1 MGFDDNI
8 QQTPDGQQNIPGQV
22 ITEVI
27 PAQPEIAVFETER
40 VLVGFRPVAPPGPNP
55 FPGVVPIF
63 KTVQKK
69 VVLRPAEPERVI
81 ETPVP
86 GLDFPD
92 RTASVITQLD
102 LHGDVQWANARTL
115 FTMDL
120 RGGVEYYWNRDES
133 PLDYHGS
140 FATTYLRRLSPKA
153 QVTATASLA
162 YQSQPDYGQVNLI
175 NTAGSSGSY
184 LVGNA
189 KLDLSYR
196 WTPRIGTLTSLNGSS
211 IIYEGVQSASSYW
224 DVTLG
229 NEIRYVQSPRT
240 TWVLEGRYGFL
251 TYLEGTQSA
260 IRTLYLLLGA
270 DWTLSRRMR
279 ATIRIGESLRTFD
292 AGGKATTPYMETSV
306 VYQPN
311 RRNQFTMTGRYGFE
325 QTTRVEDENI
335 TARISAAYSRT
346 FNPRLLGSLSANYIR
361 TQLTSVGGLS
371 SSSEVYDA
379 SLFLQYTFNR
389 HFSVNARYSYTL
401 SQSSTGA
408 ADYDRS
414 RFFLTGVYDF

>member
-8 QQTPDGQQNIPGQV
+8 EQTPDNREDIPDQ
-22 ITEVI
+22 IFTEVI
-27 PAQPEIAVFETER
+27 PAQPEIAVFKTER
-40 VLVGFRPVAPPGPNP
+40 IVVGFRPVAPPGPGP

-63 KTVQKK
+63 QTVQKK

-81 ETPVP
+81 ETEIP
-86 GLDFPD
+86 GLSFPD
-92 RTASVITQLD
+92 RTASVVTRLD

-120 RGGVEYYWNRDES
+120 RGGVEYYWNRDQD
-133 PLDYHGS
+133 PLDYTGN
-140 FATTYLRRLSPKA
+140 FALTYLRRLSPKA

-175 NTAGSSGSY
+175 NTAGTSGSY
-184 LVGNA
+184 FVGSG

-196 WTPRIGTLTSLNGSS
+196 WTPRISSVTSLSGTS
-211 IIYEGVQSASSYW
+211 IIYEGTQSASSYW

-229 NEIRYVQSPRT
+229 NEIRYIQSPRT
-240 TWVLEGRYGFL
+240 TWVVEGRYSLL

-260 IRTLYLLLGA
+260 LRTIYLLLGA

-292 AGGKATTPYMETSV
+292 TGAPQQTPYAETSV
-306 VYQPN
+306 IYQPN
-311 RRNQFTMTGRYGFE
+311 RRNQFSMTGRYGFE
-325 QTTRVEDENI
+325 QTTRAEDENV

-346 FNPRLLGSLSANYIR
+346 FNPRLIGSLSLNYVR
-361 TQLTSVGGLS
+361 TEVTSVGASS

-379 SLFLQYTFNR
+379 GLYLQYTFNR

-401 SQSSTGA
+401 SQSSLGA
-408 ADYDRS
+408 GNYDRS